1 MSADGDNVRQFFGS
15 VLLAGGVLIAGL
27 CGLCTLVFMGG
38 ALFGGETHPFT
49 PTDMV
54 IMSAIIGG
62 VPTVVGVVLA
72 LFGRS
77 LLSKGAGPMDTDPM
91 DTDRAGR

>member
-1 MSADGDNVRQFFGS
+1 MTGDTGKVRRYFGS
-15 VLLAGGVLIAGL
+15 ALLAGGVLIAGL

-54 IMSAIIGG
+54 IMASIIGG
-62 VPTVVGVVLA
+62 IPTVVGVVLA
-72 LFGRS
+72 LWGRA
-77 LLSKGAGPMDTDPM
+77 LLNGGGGPIEPKSGDH
-91 DTDRAGR
+91 A